1 MDNWSNT
8 KRLLT
13 LEEKQNLNL
22 DNTHMFFHET
32 DLFLI
37 AKAALNIAYTLTKGS
52 FSSYHLQCLK
62 FLLKSLEVELN
73 SITIEEDY
81 YAYQSFTRKLSNFI
95 NIFSLDLDRTPY
107 QKKDEFFRVLL
118 DVFLQLPVA
127 DFGES
132 TLSSFLT

>member
-22 DNTHMFFHET
+22 DNAHMFFHET

-52 FSSYHLQCLK
+52 FSS
-62 FLLKSLEVELN
+62 
-73 SITIEEDY
+73 
-81 YAYQSFTRKLSNFI
+81 
-95 NIFSLDLDRTPY
+95 
-107 QKKDEFFRVLL
+107 
-118 DVFLQLPVA
+118 
-127 DFGES
+127 
-132 TLSSFLT
+132 